1 MRSIFEISTRGLLSA
16 RTATEVT
23 SNNIANANTPGYSRQ
38 SPVIKESALSTVRG
52 SKGLGVNV
60 THIERLRNEQL
71 DLQLN
76 KQENDIGELS
86 EKAAMYRLMETTLI
100 SAEGAGLDSMIGGFF
115 DAFSNL
121 STNPQDM
128 NLRNIVISQSEMM
141 AETFRDLDND
151 IQSYSSQALENT
163 NNKVGRINE
172 LLDNIASLNHEVARS
187 RSARQT
193 NNNALDRQTATLN
206 ELAKLVEFD
215 SLTKNDGSVEIRIG
229 GIAVVSGQESS
240 SLKMEADQANDNIRL
255 RLPGGKLVNAAKGEL
270 AANIYMFEEGVPE
283 AKEHLN
289 KIATTLIDRVNE
301 VHNEG
306 YGLNGDPTT
315 NRDFFDS
322 TSSNASNM
330 AINPDLVNEPAH
342 IAASSEEGEAGN
354 NDIALEIVGLQ
365 SERIVNNQTFAN
377 QAVNLMGLAGSKLNE
392 IEPKL
397 ETGESTKDFLVNRQ
411 EQIAGVSVDEELS
424 NLIRFQNSFQASAR
438 VLETGRQMFD
448 TLLSIA

>member
-1 MRSIFEISTRGLLSA
+1 MRSIFEISTRGILSA

-38 SPVIKESALSTVRG
+38 SPVINENVLSTVRD
-52 SKGLGVNV
+52 SKGLGVNISHV
-60 THIERLRNEQL
+60 QRLRNEQL

-76 KQENDIGELS
+76 RQESDIGELS
-86 EKAAMYRLMETTLI
+86 EKAAMYRLMETTLV

-141 AETFRDLDND
+141 AETFRDLDSD

-163 NNKVGRINE
+163 NNKVNRVNE
-172 LLDNIASLNHEVARS
+172 LLNNIASLNHEVARS
-187 RSARQT
+187 RSAKQP
-193 NNNALDRQTATLN
+193 NNNALDRQTQTLN
-206 ELAKLVEFD
+206 ELAKMVEFD

-229 GIAVVSGQESS
+229 GIAVVSGQEAS
-240 SLKMEADQANDNIRL
+240 SLKTEVDQTNDIIRL
-255 RLPGGKLVNAAKGEL
+255 RLPGGKLVDAAKGEL

-283 AKEHLN
+283 AREQLN
-289 KIATTLIDRVNE
+289 DIATSLINSVNDI
-301 VHNEG
+301 HSNG
-306 YGLNGDPTT
+306 YGTSDDVT

-322 TSSNASNM
+322 TSSNASNI
-330 AINPDLVNEPAH
+330 AINPDLVNEPGN
-342 IAASSEEGEAGN
+342 IAASSELGEAGN

-365 SERIVNNQTFAN
+365 SERFVNNQTIAN
-377 QAVNLMGLAGSKLNE
+377 QAVNLMSLAGSKLNE

-397 ETGESTKDFLVNRQ
+397 ETGESTKVFLINRQ

>member
-115 DAFSNL
+115 DSFSNL

-141 AETFRDLDND
+141 AETFRDLDSD

-163 NNKVGRINE
+163 NNKVNRVNE
-172 LLDNIASLNHEVARS
+172 LLNNIASLNHEVARS
-187 RSARQT
+187 RSAKQP
-193 NNNALDRQTATLN
+193 NNNALDRQTQTLN
-206 ELAKLVEFD
+206 ELAKMVEFD

-229 GIAVVSGQESS
+229 GIAVVSGQEAS
-240 SLKMEADQANDNIRL
+240 SLKTEVDQTNDIIRL
-255 RLPGGKLVNAAKGEL
+255 RLPGGKLVDAAKGEL

-283 AKEHLN
+283 AREQLN
-289 KIATTLIDRVNE
+289 DIATSLINSVNDI
-301 VHNEG
+301 HSNG
-306 YGLNGDPTT
+306 YGTSDDVT

-322 TSSNASNM
+322 TSSNASNI
-330 AINPDLVNEPAH
+330 AINPDLVNEPGN
-342 IAASSEEGEAGN
+342 IAASSELGEAGN

-365 SERIVNNQTFAN
+365 SERFVNNQTIAN
-377 QAVNLMGLAGSKLNE
+377 QAVNLMSLAGSKLNE

-397 ETGESTKDFLVNRQ
+397 ETGESTKVFLINRQ